1 MKCLICEK
9 DLTISQIF
17 QGLDYCDQCL
27 KGIDY
32 LDYLADLEVSG

>member
-17 QGLDYCDQCL
+17 QGSDYCDECL
-27 KGIDY
+27 KAIDH
-32 LDYLADLEVSG
+32 LDDLADLEVHG